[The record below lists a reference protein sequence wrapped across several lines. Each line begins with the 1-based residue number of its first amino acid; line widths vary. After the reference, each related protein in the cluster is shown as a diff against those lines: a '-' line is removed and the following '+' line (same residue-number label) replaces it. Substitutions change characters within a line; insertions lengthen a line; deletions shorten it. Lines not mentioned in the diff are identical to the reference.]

1 MWFAAKEAHER
12 KVAERRRR
20 EALATEGRREALPKE
35 PRDRFQEGFRQGFL
49 DGFRQGREDVRREE
63 RERISRALAEHGV
76 TLPPQVARI
85 LSDGSDT

>member
-20 EALATEGRREALPKE
+20 EALAKE
-35 PRDRFQEGFRQGFL
+35 PREGFR

-63 RERISRALAEHGV
+63 RERISKALAAYGV

-85 LSDGSDT
+85 LSDGSDA